1 MAIFESTLKPK
12 LIYVFSICDEKH
24 NGCLKIGEATL
35 LDGSNPMS
43 APNSHELNQSAKA
56 RIDQYTKT
64 AGIDYQLLYTECTLY
79 VNPATRT
86 LSSFNDKQVHQ
97 VLERSGVERADFGN
111 QGVEWFRTDLETV
124 KKAIAAVKEGRMSLT
139 ANEITQD
146 RTPIIFRPE
155 QQTAIDKTLRKFKHG
170 NRMLWN
176 AKMRF
181 GKTLSALQVVKT
193 MQLTRTL
200 ILTHRPAVNVG
211 WFEDFEKIFYDSPE
225 YHYGS
230 KSNGET
236 LETME
241 FMATMGTGKYVYFA
255 SMQDLRG
262 SETVGGKFDKNSLV
276 FGCKWDLI
284 IVDEA
289 HEGTQTQL
297 GQNVMAEL
305 NKHNPKVLQLSG
317 TPFNLIDQYAE
328 EEVYTWDYTMEQT
341 AKAAWDTEH
350 FGDTNPYAGLPTMN
364 IYTYDLGRLLE
375 LYSDEDVAF
384 NFTEFLRVRE
394 DGSFVHEKDV
404 RNFLNMLA
412 KEDKNSCY
420 PFANQEYRNNFKH
433 TLWMLPGVKSAKALS
448 AMLKQHPV
456 FGNFGIVNVA
466 GEGDEEINT
475 HDALKAVKDAIRENE
490 YTITLSC
497 GRLTTGVS
505 VPEWTAVLMISGSFS
520 TAASS
525 YMQTIFRVQTPWEC
539 DGKRKEQCYVF
550 DFAPDRTLKVIA
562 ETAKVSSKAGKTTEQ
577 DRVILGKFLNFCPVI
592 SFEGSKMKEKITAD
606 KLFTELKKVYVERVV
621 RSGFEDNS
629 LYSDELLKMDN
640 LALQDFEDLKK
651 IIGTTKAM
659 PKTGD
664 IDINNQGLT
673 NEEYEEKERLEK
685 KKKKDLSEEELERL
699 EELNKAKRNR
709 STAISILR
717 GISIRM
723 PLLIYGAE
731 LKEGI
736 KDVTIENF
744 SSLIDDASWE
754 EFMPKGVTKLVF
766 ANFRKYY
773 DKDIFIE
780 AGRRIRAKAEAAD
793 KMTVEQRI
801 ERITGLFANFRNPDK
816 ETVLT
821 PWRVV
826 NLHLGDTLGGY
837 NFYDEKYIEQLEE
850 PRYVEHGSI
859 TSEVF
864 HPNTHI
870 LEINSK
876 TGLYP
881 LYVAYSIYRTKV
893 KDELSSPETYEEQQA
908 IWDSVVRDN
917 VFVIC
922 KTKMAQSITKR
933 TLVGFRK
940 AKTNTHAFDDLIN
953 QITNK
958 QTELIE
964 RINKGQIFKNFKNM
978 KFDAIVGNPP
988 YQFTTAKKET
998 ENGQKAVTNI
1008 FHYFQIISD
1017 KIGKYTCLIYPAAR
1031 WIHRSGKGLAEF
1043 GLNQINDKH
1052 LSLVYYYPN
1061 ANEIFYDAGIA
1072 DGISIVL
1079 KNMLKEE
1086 SGFRYIYSKDG
1097 IKNEVFVDNLGEELL
1112 PLNPV
1117 DVDIINNINTI
1128 VEERDFR
1135 FLSESVLPRSLF
1147 SIESDFVEN
1156 NPLLVREYNDGDAF
1170 NHETEIKL
1178 FTNDKAGKSGRAR
1191 WYIADKSVI
1200 TTGTEYLDKWK
1211 VIVSSANA
1219 GGQKRS
1225 NQIAILDNHSAFG
1238 RSRVALK
1245 TFDTEKEAQN
1255 FLKYAKSELI
1265 RFAFLMTDEALTSL
1279 AKAVPDIL
1287 DYTDDNGVIDFQGN
1301 VNEQLYNLFNIDEPN
1316 QQHIRE
1322 VLSHKAE

>member
-12 LIYVFSICDEKH
+12 LIYVFTIPDEKH
-24 NGCLKIGEATL
+24 KGCLKIGETTL
-35 LDGSNPMS
+35 LDGSKAMD
-43 APNSHELNQSAKA
+43 APNSPELNQSAKV

-64 AGIDYQLLYTECTLY
+64 AAVDYQLLYTECTLFF
-79 VNPATRT
+79 NSEKKTIG
-86 LSSFNDKQVHQ
+86 SFNDKQVHQ
-97 VLERSGVERADFGN
+97 VLERSGIQRAEFRN
-111 QGVEWFRTDLETV
+111 QGDEWYRTDLATV
-124 KKAIAAVKEGRMSLT
+124 KKAIAAVKEGRSSLT

-146 RTPIIFRPE
+146 RTPVIFRPE
-155 QQTAIDKTLRKFKHG
+155 QQTAIDKTLKKFKHG

-200 ILTHRPAVNVG
+200 ILTHRPAVNIG
-211 WFEDFEKIFYDSPE
+211 WFEDFEKIFYDSPQ
-225 YHYGS
+225 YFYGS
-230 KSNGET
+230 RITGEE
-236 LETME
+236 LGTME
-241 FMATMGTGKYVYFA
+241 QKAAAGTGKYVYFA

-262 SETVGGKFDKNSLV
+262 SETVGGKFNKNNQV
-276 FGCKWDLI
+276 FACKWDLV

-297 GQNVMAEL
+297 GQNVMVEL
-305 NKHNPKVLQLSG
+305 TKQNPKVLQLSG

-341 AKAAWDTEH
+341 AKAAWDVDH

-364 IYTYDLGRLLE
+364 IYTYDLGRLLAH
-375 LYSDEDVAF
+375 YTDEDVAF
-384 NFTEFLRVRE
+384 NFTEFLRVKE

-404 RNFLNMLA
+404 SNFLDMMT
-412 KEDKNSCY
+412 KEDKESCY

-433 TLWMLPGVKSAKALS
+433 TLWMVTGVKAAKALS
-448 AMLKQHPV
+448 TMLKNHPV

-466 GEGDEEINT
+466 GEGDEEIDT
-475 HDALKAVKDAIRENE
+475 HDALKAVKEAIKENE

-525 YMQTIFRVQTPWEC
+525 YMQTIFRVQTPWEYE
-539 DGKRKEQCYVF
+539 GKRKEQCYVF

-562 ETAKVSSKAGKTTEQ
+562 ETAKVSAKAGKTSEQ

-629 LYSDELLKMDN
+629 LYNDELLKMDD
-640 LALQDFEDLKK
+640 LALQDFENLKE

-664 IDINNQGLT
+664 IDINDQGLT
-673 NEEYEEKERLEK
+673 KEEYEEKERLEK
-685 KKKKDLSEEELERL
+685 KKKKELTAEEKKRL
-699 EELNKAKRNR
+699 EELQKAKKNR
-709 STAISILR
+709 ATAISILR

-736 KDVTIENF
+736 EDVTIENF
-744 SSLIDDASWE
+744 TSLIDNDSWM
-754 EFMPKGVTKLVF
+754 EFMPKGVNKLVF

-773 DKDIFIE
+773 DPDIFLE

-793 KMTVEQRI
+793 KMSVEQRI

-826 NLHLGDTLGGY
+826 NMHLGDTLGGY
-837 NFYDEKYIEQLEE
+837 NFYNEGYTEPIEE

-859 TSEVF
+859 TAEVF
-864 HPNTHI
+864 NPNSHI

-881 LYVAYSIYRTKV
+881 LYVAYSLYRAKV
-893 KDELSSPETYEEQQA
+893 KNELSSPETIEEQQA

-933 TLVGFRK
+933 TLVGFRN
-940 AKTNTHAFDDLIN
+940 AKTNTTAFDDLVD
-953 QITNK
+953 QIASK
-958 QTELIE
+958 PAEFIE
-964 RINKGQIFKNFKNM
+964 RIKKGQVFKNYKNM
-978 KFDAIVGNPP
+978 KFDAVVGNPP
-988 YQFTTAKKET
+988 YQETTVGT
-998 ENGQKAVTNI
+998 
-1008 FHYFQIISD
+1008 SD
-1017 KIGKYTCLIYPAAR
+1017 KPVYNYFMDIAFKLANKVTLITPARYLFNAGKTPQDWNNKILNDEHFKVVLYTPNSTDIFPNVDIKGGVAYFYRDEQRDFGKIGSYTAYEELNSIYKKVVEKDGFKPLSDFIYPQNKFDLDKLFAA
-1031 WIHRSGKGLAEF
+1031 
-1043 GLNQINDKH
+1043 
-1052 LSLVYYYPN
+1052 YPN
-1061 ANEIFYDAGIA
+1061 VKLGSDGREKRLTTSIFA
-1072 DGISIVL
+1072 L
-1079 KNMLKEE
+1079 E
-1086 SGFRYIYSKDG
+1086 
-1097 IKNEVFVDNLGEELL
+1097 EVFSKEKRDNNDIQILGL
-1112 PLNPV
+1112 V
-1117 DVDIINNINTI
+1117 NN
-1128 VEERDFR
+1128 
-1135 FLSESVLPRSLF
+1135 
-1147 SIESDFVEN
+1147 
-1156 NPLLVREYNDGDAF
+1156 VREY
-1170 NHETEIKL
+1170 
-1178 FTNDKAGKSGRAR
+1178 R
-1191 WYIADKSVI
+1191 WVNISLIEESINLRKY
-1200 TTGTEYLDKWK
+1200 K
-1211 VIVSSANA
+1211 VIIP
-1219 GGQKRS
+1219 KS
-1225 NQIAILDNHSAFG
+1225 NGTGAIG
-1238 RSRVALK
+1238 
-1245 TFDTEKEAQN
+1245 
-1255 FLKYAKSELI
+1255 
-1265 RFAFLMTDEALTSL
+1265 
-1279 AKAVPDIL
+1279 
-1287 DYTDDNGVIDFQGN
+1287 
-1301 VNEQLYNLFNIDEPN
+1301 
-1316 QQHIRE
+1316 E
-1322 VLSHKAE
+1322 VLSTPLIGEPLIGVTQSFITLGAFETQAEAEAALKYVKSKFARTLLGILKVTQDNSKDTWRFVPLQDFSEGSDIRWSGTVEEIDRQLYAKYGLDVDEIAFIEEKVREMK

>member
-1 MAIFESTLKPK
+1 MAIFDSTLKPK
-12 LIYVFSICDEKH
+12 LIYVFTIADEKH
-24 NGCLKIGEATL
+24 KGCLKIGEATL
-35 LDGSNPMS
+35 LESSNPML

-64 AGIDYQLLYTECTLY
+64 AGIDYQLLYTECTIY
-79 VNPATRT
+79 INKNKGTV
-86 LSSFNDKQVHQ
+86 SSFNDKQVHQ
-97 VLERSGVERADFGN
+97 VLERSGIKRANFGN
-111 QGVEWFRTDLETV
+111 QGVEWFCTDLETV
-124 KKAIAAVKEGRMSLT
+124 KKAITAVKEGRMSLT

-155 QQTAIDKTLRKFKHG
+155 QQTAIDKTLKKFKHG

-193 MQLTRTL
+193 MKLTRTL
-200 ILTHRPAVNVG
+200 ILTHRPVVNKG
-211 WFEDFEKIFYDSPE
+211 WFEDFEKIFYNSPE
-225 YHYGS
+225 YRYGS
-230 KSNGET
+230 KTNGET

-241 FMATMGTGKYVYFA
+241 LIAEMGTGKYVYFA

-262 SETVGGKFDKNSLV
+262 SETVGGKFDKNSQV

-317 TPFNLIDQYAE
+317 TPFNLIDQYTE

-341 AKAAWDTEH
+341 AKAAWDIEH

-394 DGSFVHEKDV
+394 DGSFVHNKDV
-404 RNFLNMLA
+404 RNFLDLLT
-412 KEDKNSCY
+412 KEDKDSCY

-448 AMLKQHPV
+448 AMLKQHPI

-505 VPEWTAVLMISGSFS
+505 VPEWTAVMMISGSFS

-577 DRVILGKFLNFCPVI
+577 DRVVLGKFLNFCPVI

-629 LYSDELLKMDN
+629 LYSDELLKMDE
-640 LALQDFEDLKK
+640 LALQDFEDLKG

-664 IDINNQGLT
+664 IDINSQGLT

-685 KKKKDLSEEELERL
+685 KKKKELTAEEQKRL
-699 EELNKAKRNR
+699 ELLNKAKKNR
-709 STAISILR
+709 ATAISILR

-731 LKEGI
+731 LKEEI

-744 SSLIDDASWE
+744 TSLIDPDSWE
-754 EFMPKGVTKLVF
+754 EFMPKGVSKIVF
-766 ANFRKYY
+766 SHFRKYY
-773 DKDIFIE
+773 DPDIFLE

-793 KMTVEQRI
+793 KMNVEQRI

-826 NLHLGDTLGGY
+826 NMHLGDCLGGY
-837 NFYDEKYIEQLEE
+837 NFYNEDYSETIEE
-850 PRYVEHGSI
+850 PRYIEHSGI

-881 LYVAYSIYRTKV
+881 LYVAYNIYRAKV
-893 KDELSSPETYEEQQA
+893 KNELSSPETIEEQQA

-958 QTELIE
+958 QIELIE

-978 KFDAIVGNPP
+978 KFNAIVGNPP
-988 YQFTTAKKET
+988 YQEQGGSGGSNDAPIFQHFCKVASALQSDYVSLVIPARWFAAGR
-998 ENGQKAVTNI
+998 ENLLGDFRKRMLNCGNIQKLIAFANSSELFGNVEIKGGVCYYLENHKYNGLCKYSLHKDNHIQTMDMELNTFDVLI
-1008 FHYFQIISD
+1008 REPQLSSIVQKVDLQRKTDGVSTVDTIISSDTPFGIPTNPKDSSKNPFTLFSERTKDHDVALYLIEKLRRTIEYIPLSAITKNQQDID
-1017 KIGKYTCLIYPAAR
+1017 KYKVFVPKAGGSGSDPKVLGDPVFAPKHSVCTQSFLYVPFDLEIEAFNFIKYIKSRFLRVLVSSMKITQDA
-1031 WIHRSGKGLAEF
+1031 
-1043 GLNQINDKH
+1043 
-1052 LSLVYYYPN
+1052 LSKVYRFVPVQD
-1061 ANEIFYDAGIA
+1061 FTA
-1072 DGISIVL
+1072 DSDIDW
-1079 KNMLKEE
+1079 
-1086 SGFRYIYSKDG
+1086 SKDMAEIDRQLYAKYG
-1097 IKNEVFVDNLGEELL
+1097 
-1112 PLNPV
+1112 
-1117 DVDIINNINTI
+1117 
-1128 VEERDFR
+1128 
-1135 FLSESVLPRSLF
+1135 LSEEEVSF
-1147 SIESDFVEN
+1147 IEEK
-1156 NPLLVREYNDGDAF
+1156 
-1170 NHETEIKL
+1170 IK
-1178 FTNDKAGKSGRAR
+1178 AM
-1191 WYIADKSVI
+1191 
-1200 TTGTEYLDKWK
+1200 E
-1211 VIVSSANA
+1211 
-1219 GGQKRS
+1219 
-1225 NQIAILDNHSAFG
+1225 
-1238 RSRVALK
+1238 
-1245 TFDTEKEAQN
+1245 
-1255 FLKYAKSELI
+1255 
-1265 RFAFLMTDEALTSL
+1265 
-1279 AKAVPDIL
+1279 
-1287 DYTDDNGVIDFQGN
+1287 
-1301 VNEQLYNLFNIDEPN
+1301 
-1316 QQHIRE
+1316 
-1322 VLSHKAE
+1322 

>member
-12 LIYVFSICDEKH
+12 LIYVFTICDEKH
-24 NGCLKIGEATL
+24 KGCLKIGEATL
-35 LDGSNPMS
+35 LDGSKAMDS
-43 APNSHELNQSAKA
+43 PNSHALNQSAKA

-79 VNPATRT
+79 VSPATHT

-97 VLERSGVERADFGN
+97 VLERSGVIRADFGN
-111 QGVEWFRTDLETV
+111 QGVEWFHTDLETV
-124 KKAIAAVKEGRMSLT
+124 KRAIAAVKEGRLSLT
-139 ANEITQD
+139 PNEITQD

-155 QQTAIDKTLRKFKHG
+155 QQTAIDKTVKKFKHG
-170 NRMLWN
+170 SRMLWN

-181 GKTLSALQVVKT
+181 GKTLSALQVVKK
-193 MQLTRTL
+193 LRFTRTL
-200 ILTHRPAVNVG
+200 ILTHRPAVNFG
-211 WFEDFEKIFYDSPE
+211 WYEDFEKIFFDDSE

-230 KSNGET
+230 KTNGET
-236 LETME
+236 LDTME
-241 FMATMGTGKYVYFA
+241 LMAEMGTGKYVYFA

-262 SETVGGKFDKNSLV
+262 SETVGGKFNKNSQV
-276 FGCKWDLI
+276 FACHWDLV

-297 GQNVMAEL
+297 GKNVMAEL
-305 NKHNPKVLQLSG
+305 TKQNPKVMQLSG
-317 TPFNLIDQYAE
+317 TPFNLIDQYTE

-341 AKAAWDTEH
+341 AKAAWDVEH

-364 IYTYDLGRLLE
+364 IYTYDLGRLLSH
-375 LYSDEDVAF
+375 YTDEDVAF
-384 NFTEFLRVRE
+384 NFTEFLRVKE
-394 DGSFVHEKDV
+394 DGTFVHSKDV
-404 RNFLNMLA
+404 SNFLDMLT
-412 KEDKNSCY
+412 KEDKESCY

-433 TLWMLPGVKSAKALS
+433 TLWMVTGVRAAKALS
-448 AMLKQHPV
+448 RMLKDHPV

-466 GEGDEEINT
+466 GEGDEEIDT
-475 HDALKAVKDAIRENE
+475 HDALKAVKEAIRENE

-539 DGKRKEQCYVF
+539 EGRRKEQCYVF

-562 ETAKVSSKAGKTTEQ
+562 ETAKVSAKAGKTSEQ

-629 LYSDELLKMDN
+629 LYSDELLKMDD
-640 LALQDFEDLKK
+640 LALQDFEDLKG

-664 IDINNQGLT
+664 IDINSQGLT

-685 KKKKDLSEEELERL
+685 KKKSDLTPEEQKRL
-699 EELNKAKRNR
+699 EELKKAKKNR
-709 STAISILR
+709 ATAISILR

-731 LKEGI
+731 LKEEI

-744 SSLIDDASWE
+744 TSLIDNDSWE
-754 EFMPKGVTKLVF
+754 EFMPRGVSKLVF

-773 DKDIFIE
+773 DKDIFLE

-826 NLHLGDTLGGY
+826 NMHLGDTLGGY
-837 NFYDEKYIEQLEE
+837 NFYNEDYTETIEE
-850 PRYVEHGSI
+850 PRYVEHDSI
-859 TSEVF
+859 TTEVF
-864 HPNTHI
+864 NPSSHI

-881 LYVAYSIYRTKV
+881 LYVAYSLYRASV
-893 KDELSSPETYEEQQA
+893 KNELTSPETVEEQQA
-908 IWDSVVRDN
+908 IWDKVVRDN

-933 TLVGFRK
+933 TLVGFRN

-988 YQFTTAKKET
+988 YQE
-998 ENGQKAVTNI
+998 Q
-1008 FHYFQIISD
+1008 
-1017 KIGKYTCLIYPAAR
+1017 L
-1031 WIHRSGKGLAEF
+1031 
-1043 GLNQINDKH
+1043 
-1052 LSLVYYYPN
+1052 
-1061 ANEIFYDAGIA
+1061 DAT
-1072 DGISIVL
+1072 
-1079 KNMLKEE
+1079 
-1086 SGFRYIYSKDG
+1086 R
-1097 IKNEVFVDNLGEELL
+1097 
-1112 PLNPV
+1112 
-1117 DVDIINNINTI
+1117 
-1128 VEERDFR
+1128 
-1135 FLSESVLPRSLF
+1135 
-1147 SIESDFVEN
+1147 
-1156 NPLLVREYNDGDAF
+1156 
-1170 NHETEIKL
+1170 
-1178 FTNDKAGKSGRAR
+1178 
-1191 WYIADKSVI
+1191 
-1200 TTGTEYLDKWK
+1200 
-1211 VIVSSANA
+1211 
-1219 GGQKRS
+1219 
-1225 NQIAILDNHSAFG
+1225 
-1238 RSRVALK
+1238 
-1245 TFDTEKEAQN
+1245 
-1255 FLKYAKSELI
+1255 
-1265 RFAFLMTDEALTSL
+1265 SL
-1279 AKAVPDIL
+1279 AKQHFPLFIEFGIRLKPSILSLITPARWFTADAQDNSFPKLREFVKMNNHFEMIHSYKGKDLFPSTELATVSAFLWNKNYTGDTNFVEHFDNTTNSLFRPLFENDLDIIL
-1287 DYTDDNGVIDFQGN
+1287 PS
-1301 VNEQLYNLFNIDEPN
+1301 NEQVSILKKVISSADFIPLNKISTGRDAFGIVGKDFDKKSTTNFFEGSIAVQCAYEEIRYYKKDLVTKNLNILNSYKIFTSKGNGGAGLLTDGKPVSIIGKAFVAKPNMACTDSLIPFGCFDNEEEAFNLKKYFETKFLRFMVGILKVSQNLYQNVYEFVPMQDFTADSDIKWTGSVEEIDRQLYAKYGLSVDE
-1316 QQHIRE
+1316 IAFIEERVRE
-1322 VLSHKAE
+1322 MK

>member
-1 MAIFESTLKPK
+1 MAIFETTLKPK
-12 LIYVFSICDEKH
+12 LIYVFTIADEKH
-24 NGCLKIGEATL
+24 KGCLKIGEATL
-35 LDGSNPMS
+35 LDGNVL
-43 APNSHELNQSAKA
+43 AQPNSKALNQAAKA

-64 AGIDYQLLYTECTLY
+64 AGIDYQLLYTECTIY
-79 VNPATRT
+79 INKGKGTVG
-86 LSSFNDKQVHQ
+86 SFNDKQVHQ
-97 VLERSGVERADFGN
+97 VLERSGIKRADFGN

-124 KKAIAAVKEGRMSLT
+124 KKAIAAVKEGRASLS

-146 RTPIIFRPE
+146 RTPVIFRPE
-155 QQTAIDKTLRKFKHG
+155 QHEAIEKTLKKFKSG
-170 NRMLWN
+170 NQMLWN

-200 ILTHRPAVNVG
+200 ILTHRPVVNKG

-225 YHYGS
+225 YRYGS
-230 KSNGET
+230 KTKGEE
-236 LETME
+236 LDTME
-241 FMATMGTGKYVYFA
+241 KEAKKGTRKYVYFA

-317 TPFNLIDQYAE
+317 TPFNLIDQYAD

-375 LYSDEDVAF
+375 LYGDEDVAF

-394 DGSFVHEKDV
+394 DGTFIHEKDV
-404 RNFLNMLA
+404 RNFLDLLT
-412 KEDKNSCY
+412 KEDKESCY

-433 TLWMLPGVKSAKALS
+433 TLWMVPGVKSAKALS
-448 AMLKQHPV
+448 AMLKDHPV

-466 GEGDEEINT
+466 GEGDEEIDT
-475 HDALKAVKDAIRENE
+475 HDALKAVQEAIEEYE
-490 YTITLSC
+490 YTITISC

-505 VPEWTAVLMISGSFS
+505 VPQWTAVLMISGSFN
-520 TAASS
+520 TAASA
-525 YMQTIFRVQTPWEC
+525 YMQTIFRVQTPWEYE
-539 DGKRKEQCYVF
+539 GKRKEQCYVF

-562 ETAKVSSKAGKTTEQ
+562 ETAKVSAKAGKTSEH

-621 RSGFEDNS
+621 RSGFEDTS
-629 LYSDELLKMDN
+629 LYNDELLKMDD
-640 LALQDFEDLKK
+640 LALQDFEDLKE

-673 NEEYEEKERLEK
+673 KEEYEEKEKLEK
-685 KKKKDLSEEELERL
+685 KKKKDLTPEEQKRL
-699 EELNKAKRNR
+699 EELQKAKKNR
-709 STAISILR
+709 ATAISILR

-731 LKEGI
+731 LKEEI

-744 SSLIDDASWE
+744 TSLIDPASWE
-754 EFMPKGVTKLVF
+754 EFMPRGVNKLVF

-773 DKDIFIE
+773 DPDIFLE

-826 NLHLGDTLGGY
+826 NMHLGDTLGGY
-837 NFYDEKYIEQLEE
+837 NFYNEDYTSTIEE
-850 PRYVEHGSI
+850 PRYIEHGSI

-864 HPNTHI
+864 NPNTHI

-881 LYVAYSIYRTKV
+881 LYVAYSIYRAKV
-893 KDELSSPETYEEQQA
+893 KNELSSPETVEEQQA

-933 TLVGFRK
+933 TLVGFRN
-940 AKTNTHAFDDLIN
+940 AKTNTHAFDDLVN

-958 QTELIE
+958 QAELIE
-964 RINKGQIFKNFKNM
+964 KINKGQIFKNFKNM
-978 KFDAIVGNPP
+978 KFDAVVGNPP
-988 YQFTTAKKET
+988 YQEIAQNT
-998 ENGQKAVTNI
+998 
-1008 FHYFQIISD
+1008 SD
-1017 KIGKYTCLIYPAAR
+1017 KPVYNYFMDLAFKLSEKVTLITPARYLFNAGKTPQDWNNKILNDEHFRVVLYTPNSTDIFPNVDIKGGVAYFYRDEKRNFGKIGSFTAYDELNAIYKKVVEREGFLPLSD
-1031 WIHRSGKGLAEF
+1031 IIFPQNKFDLSKLFAEYPNIKIGSDGREKRLTTSIF
-1043 GLNQINDKH
+1043 SLEDVFSKDKRNDKDIQI
-1052 LSLVYYYPN
+1052 LGLV
-1061 ANEIFYDAGIA
+1061 
-1072 DGISIVL
+1072 
-1079 KNMLKEE
+1079 
-1086 SGFRYIYSKDG
+1086 
-1097 IKNEVFVDNLGEELL
+1097 
-1112 PLNPV
+1112 
-1117 DVDIINNINTI
+1117 NN
-1128 VEERDFR
+1128 
-1135 FLSESVLPRSLF
+1135 
-1147 SIESDFVEN
+1147 
-1156 NPLLVREYNDGDAF
+1156 VREY
-1170 NHETEIKL
+1170 
-1178 FTNDKAGKSGRAR
+1178 R
-1191 WYIADKSVI
+1191 WVNIELIEDNVNLRKY
-1200 TTGTEYLDKWK
+1200 K
-1211 VIVSSANA
+1211 VIIP
-1219 GGQKRS
+1219 KS
-1225 NQIAILDNHSAFG
+1225 NGTGAIG
-1238 RSRVALK
+1238 
-1245 TFDTEKEAQN
+1245 
-1255 FLKYAKSELI
+1255 
-1265 RFAFLMTDEALTSL
+1265 
-1279 AKAVPDIL
+1279 
-1287 DYTDDNGVIDFQGN
+1287 
-1301 VNEQLYNLFNIDEPN
+1301 
-1316 QQHIRE
+1316 E
-1322 VLSHKAE
+1322 VLSTPLIGEPLIGVTQSFITLGAFDTQDEADAALKYVKSKFARTLLGILKVTQDNSKETWRFVPMQDFTSDSDIDWSKSVAEIDRQLYAKYGLDVDEVAFIEEKVREMV

>member
-12 LIYVFSICDEKH
+12 LIYVMAIPDEKH
-24 NGCLKIGEATL
+24 KGCVKVGEATVI
-35 LDGSNPMS
+35 DGSKAMD
-43 APNSHELNQSAKA
+43 APNSHELNRSAKV
-56 RIDQYTKT
+56 RIDRYTKT
-64 AGIDYQLLYTECTLY
+64 AAIDYQLLYTECTTY
-79 VNPATRT
+79 FDTKKGT
-86 LSSFNDKQVHQ
+86 IGSFNDKQVQ
-97 VLERSGVERADFGN
+97 KVLERSGIEKVNFPN
-111 QGVEWFRTDLETV
+111 QGIEWFRTDLETV
-124 KKAIAAVKEGRMSLT
+124 KHAITAVKEGRMSLT
-139 ANEITQD
+139 VNEITQD
-146 RTPIIFRPE
+146 KTPIVFRPE
-155 QQTAIDKTLRKFKHG
+155 QQTAIDKTLKKFKHG

-193 MQLTRTL
+193 MKLTRTL
-200 ILTHRPAVNVG
+200 ILTHRPVVNKG

-225 YHYGS
+225 YRYGS
-230 KSNGET
+230 KTNGET
-236 LETME
+236 LDTME
-241 FMATMGTGKYVYFA
+241 FMAMMGKGKYVYFA

-262 SETVGGKFDKNSLV
+262 SETVGGKFDKNSQV

-305 NKHNPKVLQLSG
+305 TKQNPKVLQLSG

-341 AKAAWDTEH
+341 AKAAWDIEH

-375 LYSDEDVAF
+375 LYRDEDVAF

-394 DGSFVHEKDV
+394 DGSFVHNKDV
-404 RNFLNMLA
+404 RNFLDLLT
-412 KEDKNSCY
+412 KEDKDSCY

-448 AMLKQHPV
+448 AMLKQHPI

-475 HDALKAVKDAIRENE
+475 HDALKAVKDAVSENE

-505 VPEWTAVLMISGSFS
+505 VPEWTAVMMISGSFS

-539 DGKRKEQCYVF
+539 EGRRKEQCYVF

-562 ETAKVSSKAGKTTEQ
+562 ETAKVSAKAGKTTEN
-577 DRVILGKFLNFCPVI
+577 DRAVLGEFLNFCPVI

-629 LYSDELLKMDN
+629 LYSDELLKMDD
-640 LALQDFEDLKK
+640 LALQDFENLKG

-664 IDINNQGLT
+664 IDINSQGLT
-673 NEEYEEKERLEK
+673 NEEYEEKARLERK
-685 KKKKDLSEEELERL
+685 KKKELTAEEQKRL
-699 EELNKAKRNR
+699 ELLNKAKKNR
-709 STAISILR
+709 ATAISILR

-731 LKEGI
+731 LKEEI

-744 SSLIDDASWE
+744 TSLIDPDSWE
-754 EFMPKGVTKLVF
+754 EFMPKGVSKIVF
-766 ANFRKYY
+766 SRFRKYY
-773 DKDIFIE
+773 DPDIFLE

-826 NLHLGDTLGGY
+826 NMHLGDTLGGY
-837 NFYDEKYIEQLEE
+837 NFYNEDYTEPIEE

-859 TSEVF
+859 TAEVF

-964 RINKGQIFKNFKNM
+964 RINKGQIFKNFNNM

-988 YQFTTAKKET
+988 YQVMATGDASGSDPIYHLFIDIACKLGKKVSFVHPARFLFNAGKTPKDWNEKMLND
-998 ENGQKAVTNI
+998 EHFRIVRFWADSSNVFPSVDIKGGVAVTYWDKEMK
-1008 FHYFQIISD
+1008 FD
-1017 KIGKYTCLIYPAAR
+1017 KIGTFIVYSELRSILEKVKAKDFQSFATLVYPRTLYRFTDTLYVENPWAGERPSKGHLYDMSSNVFRLFPELFLDEKPDDGVEYACIYGLDNKKRKYKWIKKVYVKVPDNYNFFKVLVPAANG
-1031 WIHRSGKGLAEF
+1031 SGAIGE
-1043 GLNQINDKH
+1043 
-1052 LSLVYYYPN
+1052 V
-1061 ANEIFYDAGIA
+1061 
-1072 DGISIVL
+1072 IST
-1079 KNMLKEE
+1079 
-1086 SGFRYIYSKDG
+1086 
-1097 IKNEVFVDNLGEELL
+1097 
-1112 PLNPV
+1112 PV
-1117 DVDIINNINTI
+1117 IGQPVIGHT
-1128 VEERDFR
+1128 ET
-1135 FLSESVLPRSLF
+1135 FLSVGKFDSAEGAEACIKYIKSKFARTMLGTLKITQHNIQETWANVPMQDF
-1147 SIESDFVEN
+1147 TANSDI
-1156 NPLLVREYNDGDAF
+1156 DW
-1170 NHETEIKL
+1170 
-1178 FTNDKAGKSGRAR
+1178 S
-1191 WYIADKSVI
+1191 KSVAEI
-1200 TTGTEYLDKWK
+1200 DRQL
-1211 VIVSSANA
+1211 
-1219 GGQKRS
+1219 
-1225 NQIAILDNHSAFG
+1225 
-1238 RSRVALK
+1238 
-1245 TFDTEKEAQN
+1245 
-1255 FLKYAKSELI
+1255 YAKYGLSE
-1265 RFAFLMTDEALTSL
+1265 E
-1279 AKAVPDIL
+1279 
-1287 DYTDDNGVIDFQGN
+1287 
-1301 VNEQLYNLFNIDEPN
+1301 
-1316 QQHIRE
+1316 E
-1322 VLSHKAE
+1322 VSFIEEKVRAME

>member
-12 LIYVFSICDEKH
+12 LIYVFTIADGKH
-24 NGCLKIGEATL
+24 KGCLKIGEATL
-35 LDGSNPMS
+35 IEGSSPMS
-43 APNSHELNQSAKA
+43 PPNSRELNQSAKA

-79 VNPATRT
+79 VNPATHT

-97 VLERSGVERADFGN
+97 VLERSGIKRADFGN
-111 QGVEWFRTDLETV
+111 QGVEWFCTDLETV
-124 KKAIAAVKEGRMSLT
+124 KKAITAVKEGRMSLT

-155 QQTAIDKTLRKFKHG
+155 QQTAIDKTLKKFKHG

-181 GKTLSALQVVKT
+181 GKTLSALQIVKT
-193 MQLTRTL
+193 MQLTRTV

-225 YHYGS
+225 FHYGS
-230 KSNGET
+230 KTNGET

-241 FMATMGTGKYVYFA
+241 LMAMKGTGKYVYFA
-255 SMQDLRG
+255 SIQDLRG
-262 SETVGGKFDKNSLV
+262 SETVGGKFDKNSQV

-297 GQNVMAEL
+297 GQNVMVEL

-341 AKAAWDTEH
+341 AKAAWDIEH

-364 IYTYDLGRLLE
+364 IYTYDLGRLLG

-394 DGSFVHEKDV
+394 DGSFVHNKDV
-404 RNFLNMLA
+404 RNFLNLLT
-412 KEDKNSCY
+412 KEDKDSCY

-448 AMLKQHPV
+448 ALLKQHPV

-505 VPEWTAVLMISGSFS
+505 VPEWTAVMMISGSFS

-562 ETAKVSSKAGKTTEQ
+562 ETAKVSAKAGKTTEN
-577 DRVILGKFLNFCPVI
+577 DRAVLGKFLNFCPVI

-621 RSGFEDNS
+621 RSGFEDTC
-629 LYSDELLKMDN
+629 LYNDELLKMDD
-640 LALQDFEDLKK
+640 LELQDFENLKE
-651 IIGTTKAM
+651 IIGTTKAI

-673 NEEYEEKERLEK
+673 KEEYEEKERLEK
-685 KKKKDLSEEELERL
+685 KKKKDLTPEEQKRL
-699 EELNKAKRNR
+699 EELQKAKKNR
-709 STAISILR
+709 ATAISILR

-731 LKEGI
+731 LKEEI

-744 SSLIDDASWE
+744 TSLIDPASWE
-754 EFMPKGVTKLVF
+754 EFMPRGVSKIVF
-766 ANFRKYY
+766 SHFRKYY
-773 DKDIFIE
+773 DPDIFLE

-801 ERITGLFANFRNPDK
+801 ERITELFANFRNPDK

-826 NLHLGDTLGGY
+826 NMHLGDTLGGY
-837 NFYDEKYIEQLEE
+837 NFYNDEYSETIEE
-850 PRYVEHGSI
+850 PRYIEHGSI

-864 HPNTHI
+864 HPDTHI

-881 LYVAYSIYRTKV
+881 LYVAYSVYRAKV
-893 KDELSSPETYEEQQA
+893 KNELSSPETVEEQQA

-933 TLVGFRK
+933 TLVGFRN
-940 AKTNTHAFDDLIN
+940 AKTNTHAFDDLVN

-958 QTELIE
+958 QAELIE
-964 RINKGQIFKNFKNM
+964 KINKGQIFKNVKNM

-988 YQFTTAKKET
+988 YQETTVGTSDKPVYNYFMDIAFRLANKVTLITPARYLFNAGKTPQDWNTKILNDEHFKVVLYTPNSTDIFPNVDIKGGVAYFYRDAQRDFGKIGSFTAYDELNSIYKKVVERNGFMPLSDVIFPQNKFDLNRLFAEYPNVKIGSDGREKRLTTSIFSLEDVFSKEKRNENDIQILGLVNNIREYRWVNISLIEESVNLLKYKVIIPKSNGTGAIGEVQSTPLIGEPVIGKPLIGVTQSFITLGAFDTQAEADAALKYVKSKFSRALLGILKVTQDNSKET
-998 ENGQKAVTNI
+998 WRFVPVQDFTSK
-1008 FHYFQIISD
+1008 SD
-1017 KIGKYTCLIYPAAR
+1017 IDWSKSI
-1031 WIHRSGKGLAEF
+1031 AE
-1043 GLNQINDKH
+1043 
-1052 LSLVYYYPN
+1052 
-1061 ANEIFYDAGIA
+1061 
-1072 DGISIVL
+1072 
-1079 KNMLKEE
+1079 
-1086 SGFRYIYSKDG
+1086 
-1097 IKNEVFVDNLGEELL
+1097 
-1112 PLNPV
+1112 
-1117 DVDIINNINTI
+1117 
-1128 VEERDFR
+1128 
-1135 FLSESVLPRSLF
+1135 
-1147 SIESDFVEN
+1147 
-1156 NPLLVREYNDGDAF
+1156 
-1170 NHETEIKL
+1170 
-1178 FTNDKAGKSGRAR
+1178 
-1191 WYIADKSVI
+1191 
-1200 TTGTEYLDKWK
+1200 
-1211 VIVSSANA
+1211 
-1219 GGQKRS
+1219 
-1225 NQIAILDNHSAFG
+1225 
-1238 RSRVALK
+1238 
-1245 TFDTEKEAQN
+1245 
-1255 FLKYAKSELI
+1255 
-1265 RFAFLMTDEALTSL
+1265 
-1279 AKAVPDIL
+1279 
-1287 DYTDDNGVIDFQGN
+1287 IDR
-1301 VNEQLYNLFNIDEPN
+1301 QLYDKYGLSVDEVVF
-1316 QQHIRE
+1316 IEEKVRAM
-1322 VLSHKAE
+1322 K

>member
-12 LIYVFSICDEKH
+12 LIYVFTIADEKH
-24 NGCLKIGEATL
+24 KGCLKIGEATL
-35 LDGSNPMS
+35 QDGSNPMS
-43 APNSHELNQSAKA
+43 APNSRELNQSAKA

-79 VNPATRT
+79 VSPATHT
-86 LSSFNDKQVHQ
+86 ISSFNDKQVHQ
-97 VLERSGVERADFGN
+97 VLERSGIKRANFGN
-111 QGVEWFRTDLETV
+111 QGVEWFYTDLETV
-124 KKAIAAVKEGRMSLT
+124 KKAITAVKEGRMSLT

-155 QQTAIDKTLRKFKHG
+155 QQTAIDKTLKKFKHG

-193 MQLTRTL
+193 MKLTRTL
-200 ILTHRPAVNVG
+200 ILTHRPVVNKG
-211 WFEDFEKIFYDSPE
+211 WFEDFEKIFYNSPE
-225 YHYGS
+225 YRYGS
-230 KSNGET
+230 KTNGET

-241 FMATMGTGKYVYFA
+241 LIAEMGTGKYVYFA

-262 SETVGGKFDKNSLV
+262 SETVGGKFDKNSQV

-317 TPFNLIDQYAE
+317 TPFNLIDQYTE

-341 AKAAWDTEH
+341 AKAAWNIEH

-394 DGSFVHEKDV
+394 DGSFVHNKDV
-404 RNFLNMLA
+404 RNFLDLLT
-412 KEDKNSCY
+412 KEDKDSCY

-505 VPEWTAVLMISGSFS
+505 VPEWTAVMMISGSFS

-562 ETAKVSSKAGKTTEQ
+562 ETAKVSAKAGKTTEN
-577 DRVILGKFLNFCPVI
+577 DRAVLGEFLNFCPVI

-629 LYSDELLKMDN
+629 LYSDELLKMDD
-640 LALQDFEDLKK
+640 LALQDFEDLKG

-664 IDINNQGLT
+664 IDINSQGLT

-685 KKKKDLSEEELERL
+685 KKKKELTAEEQKRL
-699 EELNKAKRNR
+699 ELLNKAKKNR
-709 STAISILR
+709 ATAISILR

-731 LKEGI
+731 LKEEI

-744 SSLIDDASWE
+744 TSLIDPDSWE
-754 EFMPKGVTKLVF
+754 EFMPKGVSKIVF
-766 ANFRKYY
+766 SHFRKYY
-773 DKDIFIE
+773 DPDIFLE

-826 NLHLGDTLGGY
+826 NMHLGDTLGGY
-837 NFYDEKYIEQLEE
+837 NFYNEDYTEPIEE

-859 TSEVF
+859 TAEVF
-864 HPNTHI
+864 NPNSHI

-881 LYVAYSIYRTKV
+881 LYVAYSLYRASV
-893 KDELSSPETYEEQQA
+893 KNELTSPETVEEQQA
-908 IWDSVVRDN
+908 IWDKVVRDN

-922 KTKMAQSITKR
+922 KTKMAKSITRR
-933 TLVGFRK
+933 TLVGFRN

-958 QTELIE
+958 QVELIE

-988 YQFTTAKKET
+988 YQITNKGDG
-998 ENGQKAVTNI
+998 NGSDPI
-1008 FHYFQIISD
+1008 YHLFIDLGMIISRKGTLIHPARFLFNAGKTPKD
-1017 KIGKYTCLIYPAAR
+1017 WNRKI
-1031 WIHRSGKGLAEF
+1031 
-1043 GLNQINDKH
+1043 LNNKH
-1052 LSLVYYYPN
+1052 YKVIGYYPN
-1061 ANEIFYDAGIA
+1061 STDVFQSVDVKGGIAVTYWDMDKDFEAIGTFLPHQELQDIVSKVKAKEFSSFAELVYPRDLYRLTDTLYKDNPWAEKRPSVGHKYDVGTNVFEVFPELFTETKPDTDDDYIQVYGRWKNERVMRWVKRKYICPPDNLDSFKIFIPKSNGSGTIGETLSTPVVGLPVVGHTVTFLSIGKFDNFEEANNVLKYIKSKFCRVLLASLKVTQDNPKEVWSNIPIQDFTDSSDIDWSQSIEGIDRQLYKRYDLSKNEI
-1072 DGISIVL
+1072 
-1079 KNMLKEE
+1079 
-1086 SGFRYIYSKDG
+1086 
-1097 IKNEVFVDNLGEELL
+1097 
-1112 PLNPV
+1112 
-1117 DVDIINNINTI
+1117 
-1128 VEERDFR
+1128 DF
-1135 FLSESVLPRSLF
+1135 
-1147 SIESDFVEN
+1147 IE
-1156 NPLLVREYNDGDAF
+1156 
-1170 NHETEIKL
+1170 
-1178 FTNDKAGKSGRAR
+1178 TN
-1191 WYIADKSVI
+1191 VQPM
-1200 TTGTEYLDKWK
+1200 E
-1211 VIVSSANA
+1211 
-1219 GGQKRS
+1219 
-1225 NQIAILDNHSAFG
+1225 
-1238 RSRVALK
+1238 
-1245 TFDTEKEAQN
+1245 
-1255 FLKYAKSELI
+1255 
-1265 RFAFLMTDEALTSL
+1265 
-1279 AKAVPDIL
+1279 
-1287 DYTDDNGVIDFQGN
+1287 
-1301 VNEQLYNLFNIDEPN
+1301 
-1316 QQHIRE
+1316 
-1322 VLSHKAE
+1322 